1 MPEDCAL
8 NRHASH
14 VAHEIDRVRDGRR
27 EHGPDF
33 LAVEEP
39 LAIHVS
45 YVAGGERVSAP
56 LSVTMRTPDHD
67 FELAA
72 GFLFAEGLVRLRE
85 DIEEIAYVCEPGETD
100 LNTVLVRLRDGLGVD
115 LESLKR
121 NFTATS
127 ACGVCGKA
135 SLDALVHDGCRP
147 LKSNATICG
156 SVLVSLPA
164 AMLTGQ
170 SGFETT
176 GGVHACGLFSTEGR
190 LLSLKEDVGR
200 HNALDKLVGQHFL
213 AGTMERLERS
223 VLVLS
228 GRASYELLQ
237 KALRARIPIVAAVG
251 APSSLAVEIA
261 RTFDI
266 TLAGF
271 VKPSGFNVYASR
283 ERIRE

>member
-1 MPEDCAL
+1 MPEDYAL

-14 VAHEIDRVRDGRR
+14 VAQEIDRVRNGHWER
-27 EHGPDF
+27 EPDF

-45 YVAGGERVSAP
+45 YVADGQRVNAP
-56 LSVTMRTPDHD
+56 LSVTMRTPGHD

-72 GFLFAEGLVRLRE
+72 GFLFAEGLVRARDDIE
-85 DIEEIAYVCEPGETD
+85 DIAAGPEPGGAEQT
-100 LNTVLVRLRDGLGVD
+100 TIVVRFRDGLDVD
-115 LESLKR
+115 IEALKR

-135 SLDALVHDGCRP
+135 SLDALVHEGCRP
-147 LKSNATICG
+147 LKSTAAIHG
-156 SVLVSLPA
+156 AVLVSLPP

-213 AGTMERLERS
+213 AGTMERLENC

-271 VKPSGFNVYASR
+271 LKPSGFNVYAAGG
-283 ERIRE
+283 RIRE

>member
-1 MPEDCAL
+1 MR
-8 NRHASH
+8 N
-14 VAHEIDRVRDGRR
+14 GRR
-27 EHGPDF
+27 EQTPDF

-39 LAIHVS
+39 LAIHVD
-45 YVAGGERVSAP
+45 YVADGERVTAP
-56 LSVTMRTPDHD
+56 LSVTMRTPGHD

-72 GFLFAEGLVRLRE
+72 GFLFAENVVRDTA
-85 DIEEIAYVCEPGETD
+85 DIDDIAYATGPGETEE
-100 LNTVLVRLRDGLGVD
+100 NAVVVRLRDGLRFD
-115 LESLKR
+115 MEMLKR

-135 SLDALVHDGCRP
+135 SLDALVYDGCRP
-147 LKSNATICG
+147 VKSTVEVHG

-176 GGVHACGLFSTEGR
+176 GGVHACGLFSTDGR
-190 LLSLKEDVGR
+190 LLCLREDVGR

-213 AGTMERLERS
+213 AGTMDALREA

-261 RTFDI
+261 KTFDI

-271 VKPSGFNVYASR
+271 LKPSGFNVYAAGG
-283 ERIRE
+283 RIRE